1 MNTRSK
7 RSNTSIDMT
16 HGNIMQLVL
25 LFALPLCVG
34 NIFQQLYNTVDTL
47 VVGNFCGSVSLAAV
61 GTSSQPLEAMMC
73 IFIGIGTGTSI
84 LVSQYCGAGDV
95 IRLKSVIAT
104 SNTFLFLCAIPVTI
118 LGFFAGPAILKLMQ
132 VPDNTWDL
140 AISYLNIIFLGTLG
154 NLGYNMNSGI
164 LRGLGDS
171 KSPLIFLIIS
181 CVVNII
187 LDLFFVG
194 LLHMD
199 VAGAAWAT
207 VIAMLASWL
216 FSILYIKR
224 KYPELEFKVF
234 SKKLDHPI
242 LYSMICIGLPLGLNN
257 SIYSIGHILMQSLI
271 NTQGSD
277 FMAGCSVATK
287 LTGIANVAIGSLSA
301 AATTFAGQNL
311 GAQNYGR
318 IKKGIIKIPLY
329 SGIITCIAGLIATF
343 YCRPIL
349 CLFTRDAAV
358 LEVSIR
364 YTWIVLPLTWTYAV
378 FNALISFVNGMGEV
392 KLPTIINILMLWAV
406 RIPVGYLITYCISG
420 QYMMACFPI
429 SWAFGMFAMFSY
441 FFSKHWKSIISKTT
455 H

>member
-1 MNTRSK
+1 
-7 RSNTSIDMT
+7 MT

-25 LFALPLCVG
+25 LFALPLCIG

-84 LVSQYCGAGDV
+84 LVSQYYGAGDTKK
-95 IRLKSVIAT
+95 LNSVIAT
-104 SNTFLFLCAIPVTI
+104 SNNFLFICAIPVTI
-118 LGFFAGPAILKLMQ
+118 LGFFIGPAILRLMQ
-132 VPDNTWDL
+132 VPANTWDL
-140 AISYLNIIFLGTLG
+140 ANSYLYIIFLGTLG

-187 LDLFFVG
+187 LDLLFVG

-207 VIAMLASWL
+207 VIAMFASWI
-216 FSILYIKR
+216 FSIVYIKK
-224 KYPELEFKVF
+224 KYPELEFRVF
-234 SKKLDHPI
+234 SKHMNKPI

-271 NTQGSD
+271 NIQGSD

-311 GAQNYGR
+311 GAQNYKR
-318 IKKGIIKIPLY
+318 IKKGIVQIPLY
-329 SGIITCIAGLIATF
+329 SGIITCTAGLIATF
-343 YCRPIL
+343 FCRPIL
-349 CLFTRDAAV
+349 SLFTRDPAV
-358 LEVSIR
+358 LAVSIR
-364 YTWIVLPLTWTYAV
+364 YIHIVLPLTWTYAV
-378 FNALISFVNGMGEV
+378 FNAIISFINGMGEV
-392 KLPTIINILMLWAV
+392 KLPTVINILMLWAV
-406 RIPVGYLITYCISG
+406 RIPAGYLITYFIAG
-420 QYMMACFPI
+420 DYMMACFPI
-429 SWAFGMFAMFSY
+429 SWAFGMFAILSY
-441 FFSKHWKSIISKTT
+441 FFTKHWKNIIAHTT
-455 H
+455 S